1 MRRKDPSIPREW
13 FHLPAGAEPPSVDQ
27 LLRDSSPETDYP
39 TTRAKSPPICG
50 RTRSKSRERKPFK
63 SQRDKDDGGYEP
75 VGLGRDSHQGS
86 TNAKAIPPRKAI
98 TALPSPPV
106 INRSNKP
113 KLVSE
118 ANNKDDNAGGGYEPV
133 GRALLS
139 PDQLPYASV
148 RPDVKDQKKDK
159 KEAEKSKKEL
169 EKAKKEA
176 EKAEKERKQQE
187 KIEREKL
194 EKERKQLEKAEAK
207 RKAEERKAEAEE
219 LKRQKEAK
227 KQAEKAEAEAKKK
240 AEAEVK
246 KKAEA
251 EAKLLAEKE
260 SKLKAEEAARV
271 KAETEAKKK
280 AEKLEAKLKSE
291 QEAKL
296 EKESRIKAEKEAK
309 ADLEAIMQAEK
320 EAAKLKAEQ
329 DLKWKAEQ
337 QEFLQLKQADLEAK
351 LNAEKEAAKML
362 AIEQKT
368 KLLTEKE
375 TEAIQVQKLAKFQ
388 KSPHQEYDESSKEIK
403 PTFVQLSSRDE
414 ITDQDAVES
423 FHHEVEN
430 LEWERQLLQEMEQE
444 NNDDF
449 EQYFSHPV
457 INGSSSHKEP
467 TKEAFNE
474 VMFQHEK
481 ETPLTEKERK
491 KEEKRLKAEREKVEK
506 ERKKQEKLRQKEEE
520 KELKKQKEAKKQ
532 AEKEAEKEAKKEAE
546 KAKKEAAKA
555 KKEAEKAKKESKV
568 SEMNVDKV
576 TNGVTEEE
584 HKIDEADGNA
594 THEAFENNQEWYSSF

>member
-139 PDQLPYASV
+139 PEQLPYASV

-194 EKERKQLEKAEAK
+194 EKERKQLEKGEAK

-240 AEAEVK
+240 AEAEVKKKAETEAKLLAEKESKLKAEEAARLKAEIEAKKKAEKLEAEVK

-309 ADLEAIMQAEK
+309 AKQAELEAKSRVEKEAKLKTEQELLETKQADLEAKMQAEK

-329 DLKWKAEQ
+329 DAKWKAEQ

-362 AIEQKT
+362 VIEQKT

-474 VMFQHEK
+474 VRFQ
-481 ETPLTEKERK
+481 
-491 KEEKRLKAEREKVEK
+491 
-506 ERKKQEKLRQKEEE
+506 
-520 KELKKQKEAKKQ
+520 
-532 AEKEAEKEAKKEAE
+532 
-546 KAKKEAAKA
+546 
-555 KKEAEKAKKESKV
+555 
-568 SEMNVDKV
+568 
-576 TNGVTEEE
+576 
-584 HKIDEADGNA
+584 
-594 THEAFENNQEWYSSF
+594 

>member
-194 EKERKQLEKAEAK
+194 EKERKQLEKGEAK

-246 KKAEA
+246 KKAET

-309 ADLEAIMQAEK
+309 AKQAELEAKSRVEKEAKLKTEQELLETKQADLEAKMQAEK

-329 DLKWKAEQ
+329 DAKWKAEQ

-506 ERKKQEKLRQKEEE
+506 ERKKQ
-520 KELKKQKEAKKQ
+520 
-532 AEKEAEKEAKKEAE
+532 
-546 KAKKEAAKA
+546 
-555 KKEAEKAKKESKV
+555 
-568 SEMNVDKV
+568 
-576 TNGVTEEE
+576 
-584 HKIDEADGNA
+584 GN
-594 THEAFENNQEWYSSF
+594 SFFLPF